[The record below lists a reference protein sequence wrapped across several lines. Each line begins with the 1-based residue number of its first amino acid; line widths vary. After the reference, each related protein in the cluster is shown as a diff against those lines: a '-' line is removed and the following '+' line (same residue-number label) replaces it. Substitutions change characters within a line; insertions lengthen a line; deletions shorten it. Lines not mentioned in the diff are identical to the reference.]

1 MFLSK
6 FCRYGEVMEDKCVR
20 CVKRM
25 PVLIFFGKGGLAAF
39 QLFVGLATRSK
50 GLVADGIHS
59 ISDVV
64 AALMMIIG
72 LKISNREE
80 DEAHPWGRGKVEF
93 VFSLL
98 VYTILIAL
106 AIFVFIDALE
116 TMVQGNRPAPH
127 MLAFLGGVLAVVAN
141 FIFSYYGLCA
151 GRKANSS
158 FMIAYAK
165 ENRWDIVSGVVVTA
179 GVLGANMG
187 YVFLDSVAALIVA
200 VIIFRS
206 WAMLWL
212 QAFRNLLDESLP
224 HKKIKLIKEV
234 VLSFRE
240 VQGISF
246 MKTRLVG
253 QSIWID
259 IEILVSSKLSVQ
271 RGYAVAREIRLALI
285 RRFRHVKDVT
295 VTYTCQETPL
305 SPVIKVERHASRH
318 LMPAGS
324 RV

>member
-1 MFLSK
+1 
-6 FCRYGEVMEDKCVR
+6 MEQKCIA

-25 PVLIFFGKGGLAAF
+25 PVLIFFGKGILAAF

-72 LKISNREE
+72 MKISSREE

-93 VFSLL
+93 VLSLL
-98 VYTILIAL
+98 VYTVLVAI
-106 AIFVFIDALE
+106 AIFVFIDAFEALIH
-116 TMVQGNRPAPH
+116 GNRRPPH
-127 MLAFLGGVLAVVAN
+127 ILAFLGGLVAVVAN

-151 GRKANSS
+151 GRKANSA
-158 FMIAYAK
+158 FMISYAK
-165 ENRWDIVSGVVVTA
+165 ENRWDIVSGVIVVA

-187 YVFLDSVAALIVA
+187 YVFLDAVAAMLVA

-206 WAMLWL
+206 WAALWIR
-212 QAFRNLLDESLP
+212 AFRNLLDESLP
-224 HKKIKLIKEV
+224 HKKIKLIKDLI
-234 VLSFRE
+234 LSFRE
-240 VQGISF
+240 VKGISF

-259 IEILVSSKLSVQ
+259 LEILVSSALSVQ
-271 RGYAVAREIRLALI
+271 KGFAVAREIRLALI

-305 SPVIKVERHASRH
+305 SPVIKIEKPASRH
-318 LMPAGS
+318 FMPVAS
-324 RV
+324 RG

>member
-1 MFLSK
+1 
-6 FCRYGEVMEDKCVR
+6 MEDKCVR

-25 PVLIFFGKGGLAAF
+25 PVLIFLGKGVLAAF
-39 QLFVGLATRSK
+39 QLCVGLITRSK

-64 AALMMIIG
+64 AALVMIVGI
-72 LKISNREE
+72 KISGRGE

-93 VFSLL
+93 VLSLL
-98 VYTILIAL
+98 VYTVLIAL
-106 AIFVFIDALE
+106 AVFVFIDGFEAL
-116 TMVQGNRPAPH
+116 VHGNRRPPH
-127 MLAFLGGVLAVVAN
+127 ILAFLGGVLAVVAN
-141 FIFSYYGLCA
+141 FIFAYYGLCA

-158 FMIAYAK
+158 FMIAYAR
-165 ENRWDIVSGVVVTA
+165 ENRWDIVSGVIVVG
-179 GVLGANMG
+179 GVLGANWG
-187 YVFLDSVAALIVA
+187 YVFLDAVAAMIVA

-206 WAMLWL
+206 WAALWI

-224 HKKIKLIKEV
+224 HKKIKLIKDLI
-234 VLSFRE
+234 LSFRE
-240 VQGISF
+240 VKGIGF

-259 IEILVSSKLSVQ
+259 LEIQVSSALSVQ
-271 RGYAVAREIRLALI
+271 KGYSVAREIRLALI

-305 SPVIKVERHASRH
+305 SPVIKIEKSVSRK
-318 LMPAGS
+318 LATATSGW
-324 RV
+324 

>member
-1 MFLSK
+1 
-6 FCRYGEVMEDKCVR
+6 MEEKCAK

-25 PVLIFFGKGGLAAF
+25 PVVIFLGKGVLAAF
-39 QLFVGLATRSK
+39 QLFVGLSTRSK

-72 LKISNREE
+72 MKISSRED
-80 DEAHPWGRGKVEF
+80 DETHPWGRGKVEF
-93 VFSLL
+93 VLSLL
-98 VYTILIAL
+98 VYTVLIAL
-106 AIFVFIDALE
+106 AVFVFIDAIE
-116 TMVQGNRPAPH
+116 AMIHGNRRPPH
-127 MLAFLGGVLAVVAN
+127 ILAFLGGVLAVVAN

-151 GRKANSS
+151 GKKANSA

-165 ENRWDIVSGVVVTA
+165 ENRWDIVSGVIVVA

-187 YVFLDSVAALIVA
+187 YIFFDAVAAMSVA

-206 WAMLWL
+206 WAALWI

-224 HKKIKLIKEV
+224 PKKIKLIKNV
-234 VLSFRE
+234 ILSFRE
-240 VQGISF
+240 VKGISF

-259 IEILVSSKLSVQ
+259 LEILVSSALSVQ
-271 RGYAVAREIRLALI
+271 KGYAVAREIRLALI

-305 SPVIKVERHASRH
+305 SPVIKVEKPALRR
-318 LMPAGS
+318 LLPAGS
-324 RV
+324 RG